1 MPLMQSTTHAP
12 QMPLVQ
18 STTHAPQMN
27 FAGCSIVIYQ
37 GNSAPAVPPLPP
49 RPVVAAHGQP
59 TVSDHELDD
68 LDLDMFVS
76 DF

>member
-1 MPLMQSTTHAP
+1 
-12 QMPLVQ
+12 
-18 STTHAPQMN
+18 MN
-27 FAGCSIVIYQ
+27 FAGSSIVIYK

-49 RPVVAAHGQP
+49 CPVVAARGQP
-59 TVSDHELDD
+59 TVSDYELDD

>member
-1 MPLMQSTTHAP
+1 MPP
-12 QMPLVQ
+12 VQ
-18 STTHAPQMN
+18 PTTHAPQMN
-27 FAGCSIVIYQ
+27 FTGCSIVIYQ

-49 RPVVAAHGQP
+49 RPVVAARGQP
-59 TVSDHELDD
+59 IVELDD